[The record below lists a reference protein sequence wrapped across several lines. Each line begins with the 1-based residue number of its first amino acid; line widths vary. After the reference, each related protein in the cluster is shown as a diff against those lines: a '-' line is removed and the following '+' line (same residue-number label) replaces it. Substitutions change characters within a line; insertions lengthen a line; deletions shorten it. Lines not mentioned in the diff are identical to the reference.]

1 MCALSDH
8 VSVST
13 KLVKQIITRV
23 QTQKVIQYSIKTRP
37 KLNSDS
43 LEISSA
49 KF

>member
-1 MCALSDH
+1 MWALSH
-8 VSVST
+8 HITVST
-13 KLVKQIITRV
+13 KLVKWTITQV

-37 KLNSDS
+37 KLNSES